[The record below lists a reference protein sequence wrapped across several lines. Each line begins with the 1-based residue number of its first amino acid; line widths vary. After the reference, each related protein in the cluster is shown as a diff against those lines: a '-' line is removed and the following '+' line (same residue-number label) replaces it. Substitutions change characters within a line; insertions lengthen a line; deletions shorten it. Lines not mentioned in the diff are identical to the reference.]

1 MNTNGK
7 IVIVGRGG
15 SGKDFLRKKFQEK
28 GFKYCVSYT
37 SRPIREGEIDGKDY
51 IFTTARYFNTIYSL
65 FYEIDEFNDWKYG
78 TLEEDFIESNL
89 FIMTPSGV
97 NNIKPEDRK
106 KCFVIFIDPPGEIIK
121 ERLTQRKDADSAD
134 RRIEADNKDFLEFT
148 NYDIRITNHDF

>member
-51 IFTTARYFNTIYSL
+51 IFTTAQYFNTIYSL

-78 TLEEDFIESNL
+78 TLEGDFIESNL
-89 FIMTPSGV
+89 FIMTPRGV

-106 KCFVIFIDPPGEIIK
+106 KCFVIFIDPPEEIIK